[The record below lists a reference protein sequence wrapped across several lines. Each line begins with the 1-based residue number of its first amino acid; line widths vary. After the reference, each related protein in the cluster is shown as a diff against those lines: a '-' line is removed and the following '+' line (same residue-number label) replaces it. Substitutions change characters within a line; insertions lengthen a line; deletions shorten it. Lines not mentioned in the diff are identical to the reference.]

1 MSPAGPAAGTAVE
14 EDAPAKL
21 NLYLHVLGRR
31 ADGYHELDSLFAFAD
46 IADHLVAAPAPGFEL
61 LVDGPF
67 ATALEGEADNLVL
80 RAARALA
87 AAAGVTAGARLRLTK
102 NLPVAAGL
110 GGGSADAAAALRAL
124 VRLWGLDFGAE
135 RLRALALPLG
145 ADIPACLFARP
156 CFVGGIGEQIEP
168 APPLPALG
176 VVLVNPLRPLPTGRV
191 FAGLGGRYSSAAR
204 FADLPSDG
212 EAFTA
217 LLAQRRN
224 DLAVPAV
231 ALEPAVGQVL
241 GALGATAGCRLARLS
256 GSGATC
262 FGLFAHRPAAVA
274 AADALRS
281 RHPEWW
287 VASGGLI
294 DRGPFSS

>member
-1 MSPAGPAAGTAVE
+1 MSPAGAAAGTAVE

-46 IADHLVAAPAPGFEL
+46 IADHLVAMPAPGLEL
-61 LVDGPF
+61 VVDGPF

-80 RAARALA
+80 RAARTLA
-87 AAAGVTAGARLRLTK
+87 TAAGVTAGARLHLTK

-156 CFVGGIGEQIEP
+156 CFVGGIGEKIEP
-168 APPLPALG
+168 APSLPALG
-176 VVLVNPLRPLPTGRV
+176 VVLVNPRRPLPTGRV

-204 FADLPSDG
+204 FVMTPGDP
-212 EAFTA
+212 EA
-217 LLAQRRN
+217 LAAVLAIRRN
-224 DLAVPAV
+224 DLAVPAT
-231 ALEPAVGQVL
+231 ALEPAVGRVL
-241 GALGATAGCRLARLS
+241 GAIGATSGCRLARLS

-262 FGLFAHRPAAVA
+262 FGLFADRPAAA
-274 AADALRS
+274 EAGDALRAC
-281 RHPEWW
+281 HPEWW
-287 VASGGLI
+287 VAAGGLL
-294 DRGPFSS
+294 DGDARAP